1 MAITFTDHSAFQMLG
16 HYSYPH
22 CKFFDNFEVSW
33 DDCKNHTDRVN
44 SACAFVDMIINNLNC
59 TVVNYV
65 PQHRRNKNIF
75 TVLSVT
81 IQKVAILDDSICDTY
96 CMCYGSY
103 VKYLHV
109 FYPSKLVDSVTKKKY
124 VF

>member
-1 MAITFTDHSAFQMLG
+1 
-16 HYSYPH
+16 
-22 CKFFDNFEVSW
+22 
-33 DDCKNHTDRVN
+33 
-44 SACAFVDMIINNLNC
+44 MIINNLNC

-65 PQHRRNKNIF
+65 PQHKRNNNIF

-124 VF
+124 VFEGCHKSNIVYFKALKLIETVEI